1 MFLEI
6 QSQFVPQ
13 RPHGVFEIIG
23 DTDISVAY
31 KLAINLAVLCDAH
44 SLGAWISYDNLS
56 ITRPLCNKLVLVQHE
71 ILCSGLLQDTSWEGL
86 QRVTDT
92 DPLADSQHPFN
103 SFLACIAL
111 PLTFPQK

>member
-86 QRVTDT
+86 QLLTDT
-92 DPLADSQHPFN
+92 DPLADFQHPFN
-103 SFLACIAL
+103 SFLAFIAL